1 MARHKDDISDF
12 WWRVERQL
20 YIQNRTK
27 KEVAIKCGFDRKNLI
42 EKRNLSTSFL
52 IKLCQELNVSAD
64 YLLFG
69 KDIEKYEPA
78 NEGIS

>member
-20 YIQNRTK
+20 YIQNKTK

-52 IKLCQELNVSAD
+52 MKLCKELNVSAD

-69 KDIEKYEPA
+69 KDIEKYEPT
-78 NEGIS
+78 NGGI

>member
-20 YIQNRTK
+20 YIQNKTK
-27 KEVAIKCGFDRKNLI
+27 
-42 EKRNLSTSFL
+42 
-52 IKLCQELNVSAD
+52 NVSAD

-78 NEGIS
+78 NGGI

>member
-27 KEVAIKCGFDRKNLI
+27 KEVAIKCGFDRKNLT

-69 KDIEKYEPA
+69 KDIEKYEPT
-78 NEGIS
+78 NGGI

>member
-1 MARHKDDISDF
+1 MARRKDDISDF

-27 KEVAIKCGFDRKNLI
+27 IDVAAKCGFDRKILC

-69 KDIEKYEPA
+69 KDMGIYEPK
-78 NEGIS
+78 GT

>member
-27 KEVAIKCGFDRKNLI
+27 LEVASKCGFDRKILI
-42 EKRNLSTSFL
+42 EKRNLSTSFMR
-52 IKLCQELNVSAD
+52 KLCQELNVSAD

-69 KDIEKYEPA
+69 KDMNIYEPKGA
-78 NEGIS
+78 